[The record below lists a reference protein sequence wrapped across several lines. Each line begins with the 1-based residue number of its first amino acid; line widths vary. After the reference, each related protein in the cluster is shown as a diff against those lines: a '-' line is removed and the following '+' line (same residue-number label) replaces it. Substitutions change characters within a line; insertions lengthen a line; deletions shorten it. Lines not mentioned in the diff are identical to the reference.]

1 MSKEAIFSI
10 LKNVNYP
17 GFSRDIVSFGLV
29 QQAEIDGHI
38 AKVVLELSTAD
49 QTLPNTLKKEVED
62 APLADAAIKRA
73 EVTIRVK
80 KNSGA
85 NNGQTN
91 QESENLSGVKRII
104 AVASGKGGVGKSTLS
119 VNLACSLARSKRKN
133 GEPLKI
139 GLMDCD
145 LYGPS
150 VPLLIGASDR
160 PELVGE
166 TC

>member
-1 MSKEAIFSI
+1 M
-10 LKNVNYP
+10 
-17 GFSRDIVSFGLV
+17 

-62 APLADAAIKRA
+62 ALLADAAIKRA

-91 QESENLSGVKRII
+91 QEVKI
-104 AVASGKGGVGKSTLS
+104 
-119 VNLACSLARSKRKN
+119 
-133 GEPLKI
+133 
-139 GLMDCD
+139 
-145 LYGPS
+145 
-150 VPLLIGASDR
+150 
-160 PELVGE
+160 
-166 TC
+166 